1 MIVTTKQ
8 VHVHLQE
15 MNSRYKREN
24 PNLAV
29 GRIAK
34 DFGTT
39 VEVLQPHLDRLESLG
54 FIAYHTVKDKVSV
67 ILTKQGKLFN
77 AEF

>member
-1 MIVTTKQ
+1 MS
-8 VHVHLQE
+8 
-15 MNSRYKREN
+15 SRYKSEN
-24 PNLAV
+24 PNLAI

-39 VEVLQPHLDRLESLG
+39 AEAIQPYLDRLKSLG
-54 FIAYHTVKDKVSV
+54 LIAYHTVKDKVSV
-67 ILTKQGKLFN
+67 TLTKEGKLFN